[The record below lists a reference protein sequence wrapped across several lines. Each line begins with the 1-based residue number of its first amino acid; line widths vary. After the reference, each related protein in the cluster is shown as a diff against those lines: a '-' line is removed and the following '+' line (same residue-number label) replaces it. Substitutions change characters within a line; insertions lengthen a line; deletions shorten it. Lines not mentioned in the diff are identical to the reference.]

1 MLRESSWSRGTFKI
15 LMNPGPKLPFSGGG
29 GELDTIIRTTL
40 SQIAETARVGD
51 VLPRSQQR
59 V

>member
-1 MLRESSWSRGTFKI
+1 MLRESFWSRGTFKI
-15 LMNPGPKLPFSGGG
+15 LMNPGPKLSFSGGG

-51 VLPRSQQR
+51 VLPRS
-59 V
+59 